1 MLSPQHNE
9 KMSQLVE
16 YVRMF
21 GRFQRNARLYLIN
34 SALSGVSLGIILL
47 LYNLYLVSLGY
58 DTDFIGLVLFVAT
71 ISAAITIFPAGLCI
85 DRFGGKMVL
94 IWASVAGAIAGGG
107 QMLFHQPVPLLAS
120 SSIAGV
126 VGAFFVVINAP
137 FLTANSAPAERP
149 HLFSLNIVLLLATAV
164 GGQLLGGVLPLW
176 FRAISWLMAPLPL
189 GLLVH
194 QVEARS
200 YQLSLLFA
208 GIIALPSF
216 IPLLLMSDDRPA
228 YSAERANRQNT
239 IPWRQQIGLL
249 AQRIRLRT
257 ILVSPIFV
265 LTLVQVLIGLGA
277 GLLLPYLNVYFVYQ
291 LGVSS
296 ALFGLLDGGAN
307 MISALL
313 SLIAPWLAIRMG
325 KINTITLT
333 RLISI
338 PLLFT
343 LGITPFLPL
352 AAALFLFR
360 RGTMNMSAGIFQV
373 FSMEAVPR
381 EYRGLANSTYQA
393 SYQVAWA
400 VSAPVGGLIIARVGY
415 LPVFIGAA
423 ILYLLATVILWGCFR
438 GREATLTEEVERQ
451 DMAE

>member
-1 MLSPQHNE
+1 MP
-9 KMSQLVE
+9 QLVE

-58 DTDFIGLVLFVAT
+58 DTNFIGLVLFVAT

-94 IWASVAGAIAGGG
+94 IWASVAGAIAGVG
-107 QMLFHQPVPLLAS
+107 QILFHQPVPLLAS
-120 SSIAGV
+120 SIIAGV

-164 GGQLLGGVLPLW
+164 VGQLLGGVLPLW
-176 FRAISWLMAPLPL
+176 FRAISWLMAPLPPVL
-189 GLLVH
+189 EWILVH
-194 QVEARS
+194 QVEPRS

-228 YSAERANRQNT
+228 YSAERASRQDT

-249 AQRIRLRT
+249 VQRIRLRT

-313 SLIAPWLAIRMG
+313 SLIAPWLAIRIG

-343 LGITPFLPL
+343 IGITPFLPL

-381 EYRGLANSTYQA
+381 EHRGLANSTYQA

-438 GREATLTEEVERQ
+438 GREATLTEETERQ

>member
-1 MLSPQHNE
+1 
-9 KMSQLVE
+9 MSQLVE

-34 SALSGVSLGIILL
+34 SALSGVSLGILL
-47 LYNLYLVSLGY
+47 VLYNLYLVSLGY
-58 DTDFIGLVLFVAT
+58 DTGFIGLVLFVAT

-107 QMLFHQPVPLLAS
+107 QILFHQPVPLLAS
-120 SSIAGV
+120 SIIAGV

-164 GGQLLGGVLPLW
+164 VGQLLGGVLPLW
-176 FRAISWLMAPLPL
+176 FRAISWLMAPLPP
-189 GLLVH
+189 GLEWILVH
-194 QVEARS
+194 QGEARS

-228 YSAERANRQNT
+228 YSAERAGRQDT

-249 AQRIRLRT
+249 VRRIRLRT
-257 ILVSPIFV
+257 ILVNPIFV

-291 LGVSS
+291 LGASS

-307 MISALL
+307 MISVLL
-313 SLIAPWLAIRMG
+313 SLIAPWLAIRIG

-343 LGITPFLPL
+343 IGITPFLPL

-381 EYRGLANSTYQA
+381 EHRGLANSTYQA

-400 VSAPVGGLIIARVGY
+400 VSAPLGGLIIARVGY

-438 GREATLTEEVERQ
+438 GREATLRT
-451 DMAE
+451 

>member
-1 MLSPQHNE
+1 
-9 KMSQLVE
+9 
-16 YVRMF
+16 MF

-34 SALSGVSLGIILL
+34 SALSGVSLGIILI
-47 LYNLYLVSLGY
+47 LYNLYLISLGY

-94 IWASVAGAIAGGG
+94 IWASVAGAIAGVG
-107 QMLFHQPVPLLAS
+107 QILFHQPVPLLAS
-120 SSIAGV
+120 SIIAGV

-164 GGQLLGGVLPLW
+164 VGQLLGGVLPLW
-176 FRAISWLMAPLPL
+176 FRAISWLMAPLPP
-189 GLLVH
+189 GLEWILVH

-200 YQLSLLFA
+200 YQLPLLFA

-228 YSAERANRQNT
+228 YSAERASRQDT

-249 AQRIRLRT
+249 VQRIRLRT

-313 SLIAPWLAIRMG
+313 SLIAPWLAIRIG

-343 LGITPFLPL
+343 IGITPFLPL

-360 RGTMNMSAGIFQV
+360 RGAMNMSAGIFQV

-381 EYRGLANSTYQA
+381 EHRGLANSTYQA

-438 GREATLTEEVERQ
+438 GREATLTEEAERQ